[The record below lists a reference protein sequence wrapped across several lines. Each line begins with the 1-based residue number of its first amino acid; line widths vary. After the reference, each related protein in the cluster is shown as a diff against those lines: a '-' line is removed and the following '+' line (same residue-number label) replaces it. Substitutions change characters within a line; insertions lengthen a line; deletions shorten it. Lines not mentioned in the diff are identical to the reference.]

1 MTEPDRQPKMTIR
14 QLRQA
19 RGWTQ
24 EQPARRLGVQ
34 QAAVL
39 QWERGYV
46 VPRPTMQQR
55 LADLF
60 GVSVK
65 DLVAAQAEQVPHSA
79 PASLQDGTRQAHATE
94 P

>member
-1 MTEPDRQPKMTIR
+1 M
-14 QLRQA
+14 
-19 RGWTQ
+19 
-24 EQPARRLGVQ
+24 Q
-34 QAAVL
+34 QAAVS

-65 DLVAAQAEQVPHSA
+65 DLVAAQAEQVPHSGPPSRHDSSGGEEA
-79 PASLQDGTRQAHATE
+79 PG